1 VDLDIVSIQE
11 VLQHLGP
18 NGSGRAPGGWHQ
30 VPPQQVTAAE
40 DVQLSMR
47 WVNRGRKLEVH
58 ATVTVF
64 GKSESRWLPDIPSLT
79 ETIELIEWLTGYTV
93 TKDIHES

>member
-1 VDLDIVSIQE
+1 
-11 VLQHLGP
+11 
-18 NGSGRAPGGWHQ
+18 
-30 VPPQQVTAAE
+30 
-40 DVQLSMR
+40 MR

>member
-1 VDLDIVSIQE
+1 
-11 VLQHLGP
+11 
-18 NGSGRAPGGWHQ
+18 
-30 VPPQQVTAAE
+30 VTAAE

>member
-1 VDLDIVSIQE
+1 MDLDIVSIQE

-18 NGSGRAPGGWHQ
+18 NGSGRAPGGWH
-30 VPPQQVTAAE
+30 QVTAAE